1 MPHSIIAK
9 LRLAVS
15 GAVAAA
21 MLAGAVAE
29 GAAAPLP
36 VAPGQ
41 SAVSAASAVAAP
53 TDVRFLRRHVRRH
66 ARRFGG
72 GDAVALALLGAGV
85 AAVIAGSQ
93 HRRRRA
99 YDETYYDPGY
109 DTGYDPGYYQPR
121 RYYAPPP
128 VVYAPPQTYYPA
140 PEYRVRHRRWRDDGD
155 FDRGA
160 GRHFEPPQPSVVYNR
175 PPPQP
180 EFFQPR
186 RHFDR
191 PAVVYQQQRG
201 VQQQDAGG
209 RTQSGAP
216 SFCPPGQTC
225 DVHR

>member
-1 MPHSIIAK
+1 MPHSIVAK

-29 GAAAPLP
+29 TAAAPLP

-41 SAVSAASAVAAP
+41 GAVSASSTLAIP
-53 TDVRFLRRHVRRH
+53 TDVRFVRRRH
-66 ARRFGG
+66 ARRFRG
-72 GDAVALALLGAGV
+72 GDAVALAVIGAGV

-93 HRRRRA
+93 HRRRRY
-99 YDETYYDPGY
+99 YDDTYYDQGY
-109 DTGYDPGYYQPR
+109 DEGYDPGYYQPR

-128 VVYAPPQTYYPA
+128 VVYAPPQVYYPT

-155 FDRGA
+155 FDRGE
-160 GRHFEPPQPSVVYNR
+160 GRHFEHPQPPVVYNR

-180 EFFQPR
+180 EFLQPR

-191 PAVVYQQQRG
+191 PAVVHQQERG
-201 VQQQDAGG
+201 VQQQENVG
-209 RTQSGAP
+209 RSQYGAP
-216 SFCPPGQTC
+216 SFCPPGQIC